1 VSGASEDGPELA
13 ELTRRLAECPRDFL
27 DEPRIGASGRVVVAA
42 VVFDL
47 VNDLGGVGA
56 TNMHLPF
63 VSDDPSDR
71 NAMRIVLVA
80 CWLLHA
86 PWFRAR
92 RELGER
98 AHAFLVEEPP
108 LLARVVDAERFVG
121 DPDRREELVRHVLSR
136 LALLPRGETA
146 AQAADRRKALDSV
159 ERRDVIE
166 ATRAAEERARK
177 VREELARKA
186 AEEAAAKATRE

>member
-1 VSGASEDGPELA
+1 MSDDGPDLA
-13 ELTRRLAECPRDFL
+13 ALTRRLAECPREFL
-27 DEPRIGASGRVVVAA
+27 EEPRIGSSGRIEVAA

-47 VNDLGGVGA
+47 VTDLGGVGA
-56 TNMHLPF
+56 SNVHLPF
-63 VSDDPSDR
+63 ASKDPSDR

-80 CWLLHA
+80 CWLLHD

-92 RELGER
+92 RDLGAL

-108 LLARVVDAERFVG
+108 LLATVVDAERFVT
-121 DPDRREELVRHVLSR
+121 DPDRREELARHLLAR
-136 LALLPRGETA
+136 LGLVPRGETPE
-146 AQAADRRKALDSV
+146 QAKDRRTSLDSV
-159 ERRDVIE
+159 ERRQVIE

-186 AEEAAAKATRE
+186 AEEAAAKVTRE